1 MWGGIELRELETIF
15 VLADEL
21 HFGRAAERLCVST
34 ARVSQTVRHIE
45 RRLGGQLFE
54 RTSRR
59 VELTLLGETL
69 VENLR
74 PLVGELGRVLGE
86 TAAMAAGLTG
96 PLRIAHIMTVEGVPQ
111 LNDVCAEFERRVP
124 GVKILRLRFDIL
136 DYAMALRNDQVDIWL
151 TWWPAPVPDRD
162 TDLGLVCGQPIATEP
177 TVLLVGRSHPLATR
191 DSISLDDLVEH
202 PLIDLPRTWGAGD
215 DLKLFRKQWLRATT
229 LSGKPV
235 PRVFE
240 PDWHG
245 HFHELATIL
254 ERGTLGWLTIASFM
268 NTVTMP
274 RTLTTVP
281 VRDAPPFLLV
291 PWWLADRETP
301 AIKAFASAAGRTSS
315 SADRPERINLSTV
328 ES

>member
-1 MWGGIELRELETIF
+1 VWGGIELRELETIF
-15 VLADEL
+15 ALADEL
-21 HFGRAAERLCVST
+21 HFGRTAERLGVST
-34 ARVSQTVRHIE
+34 AHVSQTLRHVE

-74 PLVGELGRVLGE
+74 PLVGELGRMLGE

-96 PLRIAHIMTVEGVPQ
+96 PLRIAHIMTVEGVPR
-111 LNDVCAEFERRVP
+111 LNEVCAEFERRVP

-136 DYAMALRNDQVDIWL
+136 NYAAALRNDQVDIWL
-151 TWWPAPVPDRD
+151 TWWPAPAPDRD
-162 TDLGLVCGQPIATEP
+162 TDLGLVCGPPIATQP
-177 TVLLVGRSHPLATR
+177 AALLVGRSHPLAQR

-202 PLIDLPRTWGAGD
+202 PLIDLPESWVIGSS
-215 DLKLFRKQWLRATT
+215 DLKLFRERWFPATT
-229 LSGKPV
+229 PSGKPV

-240 PDWHG
+240 PEWHG

-254 ERGTLGWLTIASFM
+254 ERGTLGWLTIASFL

-274 RTLTTVP
+274 RTVTTVP
-281 VRDAPPFLLV
+281 VRDAPPFGLV

-301 AIKAFASAAGRTSS
+301 AIKAFAAIIGGGV
-315 SADRPERINLSTV
+315 PKP
-328 ES
+328 

>member
-1 MWGGIELRELETIF
+1 VWGGIELRELETIF

-21 HFGRAAERLCVST
+21 HFGRTAERLGVST
-34 ARVSQTVRHIE
+34 ASVSQTVRHVE

-59 VELTLLGETL
+59 VEPTLLCETL

-96 PLRIAHIMTVEGVPQ
+96 PLRIAHIMTVEGVPR
-111 LNDVCAEFERRVP
+111 LDDVFAEFERRVP

-136 DYAMALRNDQVDIWL
+136 DYAAVLHNDQVDIWL
-151 TWWPAPVPDRD
+151 TWWPAPAPDRD
-162 TDLGLVCGQPIATEP
+162 TDLGLVCGPPIATQP
-177 TVLLVGRSHPLATR
+177 AALLVGRSHPLATR
-191 DSISLDDLVEH
+191 DSISLDELAEH
-202 PLIDLPRTWGAGD
+202 PLIDMPRGWGAGV
-215 DLKLFRKQWLRATT
+215 DLKLFREQWVPATT
-229 LSGKPV
+229 PSGKPV
-235 PRVFE
+235 RRVFE
-240 PDWHG
+240 PEWHG
-245 HFHELATIL
+245 HFHELATVL
-254 ERGTLGWLTIASFM
+254 ERGKLGWLTIASFL

-274 RTLTTVP
+274 RALTTVP

-301 AIKAFASAAGRTSS
+301 AIKAFASAISRQPT
-315 SADRPERINLSTV
+315 P
-328 ES
+328 